1 MKSVMKNIRQSSVKR
16 KNIEKWKKSI
26 RMMKSERID
35 AEKDEINEEKGRKIE
50 ANKKWYRK

>member
-1 MKSVMKNIRQSSVKR
+1 MKSVMKDIRQSSVKR

-26 RMMKSERID
+26 RMMKSERTD
-35 AEKDEINEEKGRKIE
+35 AEKDEINEEKGKKIE

>member
-1 MKSVMKNIRQSSVKR
+1 MKSVMKDIRQSSVKR

-35 AEKDEINEEKGRKIE
+35 AEKDEINEEKGKKIE